1 MNIRKKLLSALCA
14 WVVLLPFALTATS
27 AYAQQATSAPALPRI
42 HGFDVDPA
50 TRLTAGH
57 DLVFTL
63 YGSPGGIATVRIN
76 GAVDRFPLEEVEAG
90 VYEGTYTIKSRD
102 RIDAET
108 AVTANLRL
116 GNRIATEL
124 LDESLLYGALARS
137 EVKLPLGATAQGTA
151 PKIDGFE
158 VDPVNRLDFGTN
170 LHFTVAA
177 SPGGIASIRI
187 SGVKG
192 KISLSE
198 VQYGVYE
205 GVYAIKERDRVSA
218 NSVATVTLRVGERN
232 VSAIL
237 ATSLLSSST
246 DRQPR
251 AGRALRN
258 CGNCGVIESINLV
271 EVNGN
276 GSYLGTIAGGLVG
289 AVIGSQIGSG
299 GGKSTAQIVGALGG
313 AVAGN
318 EIEKRVN
325 KTRHFDVVARL
336 RDGGVQTISYAT
348 EPSFKV
354 GDRIRVENGTLV
366 PDL

>member
-1 MNIRKKLLSALCA
+1 MNIRKKLLSALRA
-14 WVVLLPFALTATS
+14 LAVLLPFALTATS
-27 AYAQQATSAPALPRI
+27 AYAQPATTAPALPRI
-42 HGFDVDPA
+42 QGFDVDPA

-76 GAVDRFPLEEVEAG
+76 GAVDRFALEEVEAG

-102 RIDAET
+102 RIDADT
-108 AVTANLRL
+108 TVTANLRL

-124 LDESLLYGALARS
+124 LDESLLSGALARS
-137 EVKLPLGATAQGTA
+137 EVKLPPSPAAQSA
-151 PKIDGFE
+151 VPKIDGFE

-170 LHFTVAA
+170 LHFTVTA
-177 SPGGIASIRI
+177 SPGGIVSIRI

-198 VQYGVYE
+198 VRYGVYE
-205 GVYAIKERDRVSA
+205 GVYSIKERDRVLAS
-218 NSVATVTLRVGERN
+218 SIATVTLHVGERN

-237 ATSLLSSST
+237 GTSLLSST

-251 AGRALRN
+251 VGRAVRN

-354 GDRIRVENGTLV
+354 GDRVRVENGTLV